1 MISALDMSPSPLAG
15 HDSSSYAGGV
25 SATDARVRRLQET
38 ALFGATSDDTVAF
51 VLAKAPSISVEAG
64 RWFFREGERGAS
76 IYWLEQ
82 GSVSICMRRGGTDV
96 ELRRLGPGDCFGEVA
111 LFDFGPRSASVL
123 ALEPCVALEI
133 TSGLL
138 REVSRRDLEQFTLL
152 TMNLGRELARRA
164 RTAEHLLFE
173 LGRSWDGTTPVPST

>member
-1 MISALDMSPSPLAG
+1 
-15 HDSSSYAGGV
+15 V
-25 SATDARVRRLQET
+25 STPDARVRRLQET

-51 VLAKAPSISVEAG
+51 LLAKAPWIAVDAG
-64 RWFFREGERGAS
+64 RWFFREGDRGAS

-82 GSVSICMRRGGTDV
+82 GRVAICMRRGDADV

-123 ALEPCVALEI
+123 ALEPCRALEI

-138 REVSRRDLEQFTLL
+138 REVSRRDLEQFTVIA
-152 TMNLGRELARRA
+152 MNLGRELARRA
-164 RTAEHLLFE
+164 RTADHRLFE
-173 LGRSWDGTTPVPST
+173 LGRRWDTATPVPST

>member
-1 MISALDMSPSPLAG
+1 MSGPDP
-15 HDSSSYAGGV
+15 
-25 SATDARVRRLQET
+25 RVQRLQAT
-38 ALFGATSDDTVAF
+38 ALFGATSDETVAF
-51 VLAKAPSISVEAG
+51 VLSRAPWISVEPG
-64 RWFFREGERGAS
+64 HWFFREGERGAS

-82 GSVSICMRRGGTDV
+82 GRVAICMRRGDTDV
-96 ELRRLGPGDCFGEVA
+96 ELRQLGPGDCFGEVA

-123 ALEPCVALEI
+123 ALEPCRALEI

-173 LGRSWDGTTPVPST
+173 LGRSFDAAIPVPST

>member
-1 MISALDMSPSPLAG
+1 MLL
-15 HDSSSYAGGV
+15 GV
-25 SATDARVRRLQET
+25 TTSDPRVQQLQGT

-51 VLAKAPSISVEAG
+51 VLAKAPRVTVESG
-64 RWFFREGERGAS
+64 HWFFREGERGAS

-82 GSVSICMRRGGTDV
+82 GRVAICMKRSDADV

-123 ALEPCVALEI
+123 ALEPCHALEI

-173 LGRSWDGTTPVPST
+173 LGRAWDAATPVPST

>member
-1 MISALDMSPSPLAG
+1 M
-15 HDSSSYAGGV
+15 
-25 SATDARVRRLQET
+25 
-38 ALFGATSDDTVAF
+38 
-51 VLAKAPSISVEAG
+51 LAKAPWITVEAG

-82 GSVSICMRRGGTDV
+82 GSVAICMRRGDADV

-123 ALEPCVALEI
+123 ALEPCRALEI

-138 REVSRRDLEQFTLL
+138 REVSRRDLEQFTLI
-152 TMNLGRELARRA
+152 TMNWAASSRA
-164 RTAEHLLFE
+164 ACAPPSIWLFE
-173 LGRSWDGTTPVPST
+173 LGRKWDARAWRAAFRITPSTLDGGRGRPRFHLAARRRR